1 MVDINLIM
9 GGSSVLKTPI
19 HKNQAGQVAIEFILV
34 ISFALGVTFLFF
46 TQAFNAT
53 DGYLVHYA
61 NFMAG
66 RTYLTADRG
75 SNNVQTNITYAAKLA
90 EEVYEKYPLKSFNIN
105 TEFNVITYDAGSGLF
120 TGTTA
125 KFEKSLN
132 FFPGIGG
139 GDKAQML
146 SETFLGK
153 EPTRITCM
161 EQVCAAI
168 TGSRTTCTNSADEM
182 DATLYDNGC

>member
-1 MVDINLIM
+1 MDTLL
-9 GGSSVLKTPI
+9 G
-19 HKNQAGQVAIEFILV
+19 NQRGQVAIEFVLV
-34 ISFALGVTFLFF
+34 IGFALGMTFLFF

-53 DGYLVHYA
+53 EGYLVHYA

-66 RTYLTADRG
+66 RTYLTAEIG
-75 SNNVQTNITYAAKLA
+75 SNDVGSNLNYASTLA
-90 EEVYEKYPLKSFNIN
+90 EEVYKSYPLANFKIN
-105 TEFNVITYDAGSGLF
+105 SKFETVSYSEGSGLF

-125 KFEKSLN
+125 KFEKNLN
-132 FFPGIGG
+132 IFPGIGA
-139 GDKAQML
+139 GDKAQFL

-153 EPTRITCM
+153 EPTRITCH

-168 TGSRTTCTNSADEM
+168 TGSRSSCVSKVDQM